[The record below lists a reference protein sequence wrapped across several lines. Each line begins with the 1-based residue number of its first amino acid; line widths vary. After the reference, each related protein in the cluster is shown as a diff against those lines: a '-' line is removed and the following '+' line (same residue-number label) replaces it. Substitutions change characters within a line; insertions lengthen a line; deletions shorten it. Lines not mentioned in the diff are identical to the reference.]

1 MELISATLFNL
12 QYEQDKKM
20 QRVAEYPSTFILRP
34 SGHINASTADGFKL
48 QLSELLA
55 SEQYTAL
62 LLDMSA
68 VESLDS
74 AGLMALVATLNQA
87 QQSGKRFGLC
97 QVPPSIQIIF
107 ELTQLD
113 RAFHSIDGG
122 ALNAG
127 PVSKRAELLR
137 NA

>member
-1 MELISATLFNL
+1 MELISAPLFNL
-12 QYEQDKKM
+12 QYDQDKKM
-20 QRVAEYPSTFILRP
+20 QRVAEYPLTFILRP
-34 SGHINASTADGFKL
+34 SGHINASTAIAFKL

-74 AGLMALVATLNQA
+74 AGLMALVAALNQA

-113 RAFHSIDGG
+113 QAFHSIDGG
-122 ALNAG
+122 ALNTG
-127 PVSKRAELLR
+127 SVSKRA
-137 NA
+137 

>member
-1 MELISATLFNL
+1 MEVINAPLFNL
-12 QYEQDKKM
+12 QCEQDKKM
-20 QRVAEYPSTFILRP
+20 HRVAEHPSTFILRP
-34 SGHINASTADGFKL
+34 SGHMNASTADAFKH

-55 SEQYTAL
+55 SEKHTAL

-74 AGLMALVATLNQA
+74 AGLMALVAALNLA
-87 QQSGKRFGLC
+87 QQTGKRFGLC
-97 QVPPSIQIIF
+97 QVPPSIQIVF

-122 ALNAG
+122 ALNTTAAS
-127 PVSKRAELLR
+127 VR

>member
-1 MELISATLFNL
+1 
-12 QYEQDKKM
+12 M
-20 QRVAEYPSTFILRP
+20 QRMAPYPSTLILRP
-34 SGHINASTADGFKL
+34 SGHINASTADGFKH

-55 SEQYTAL
+55 SEDYTAL

-74 AGLMALVATLNQA
+74 SGLMTLVAALNQA

-113 RAFHSIDGG
+113 QAFHSIDGG

-127 PVSKRAELLR
+127 SVSKKPELLR